1 MQITTELITMRAR
14 HVKRRNE
21 DLKKIKNMFEKM
33 RRQEKKMF
41 DSIYEMRNEELKNE
55 NLILL
60 HDIQHM
66 HDRSSNKKLKYK

>member
-1 MQITTELITMRAR
+1 MRAR
-14 HVKRRNE
+14 QLKRRNE
-21 DLKKIKNMFEKM
+21 DLEKVKNMLERM

-41 DSIYEMRNEELKNE
+41 DSAHEMRDEELKNE
-55 NLILL
+55 DLILL

>member
-1 MQITTELITMRAR
+1 MRTTIELIAMRAR
-14 HVKRRNE
+14 QLKRKNE
-21 DLKKIKNMFEKM
+21 DLKEAKNILERM

-41 DSIYEMRNEELKNE
+41 DSAHEMRNEELKNE

-66 HDRSSNKKLKYK
+66 HDRSSNRKLKYK